1 MWAALKDIAECEESS
16 GHALAS
22 HIYGRKKSG
31 QKFTSAIRIFL
42 MLCYR
47 EAATK
52 PGHGRDEQGRKQRSP
67 KRRPRTANPS
77 PLSDPRSILTGSCG
91 TLAETAIRPE
101 SPARNY
107 PMYVIFRFVR

>member
-52 PGHGRDEQGRKQRSP
+52 PGHGWDEQGRVRWP
-67 KRRPRTANPS
+67 KTASTLGRTLLRR
-77 PLSDPRSILTGSCG
+77 
-91 TLAETAIRPE
+91 AIRGR
-101 SPARNY
+101 S
-107 PMYVIFRFVR
+107 